1 MAEQLK
7 TEGNSFFGK
16 GEYDKAV
23 QKYTQALDLDSDN
36 AFLYANRAAALLQL
50 KQYKKAKVDSEK
62 ALSLK
67 PNFSKALLR
76 LATAELCLGD
86 PKKSLANI
94 SKVVASSP
102 TNASALDIYR
112 KAKYV
117 DRVLSDLDSQVK
129 HEAKALVDSIKETLS
144 NNGDLIIASKKPDP
158 PSSDEGSKLAH
169 LERTYETLQPI
180 CYLDSQVKHEAKALV
195 DSIKETLSNNGDLII
210 ASKKPDPPSSDE
222 GSKLAHLER
231 TYETLQPICCGSST
245 IFAYSA
251 LIMTLRAQ
259 SWKLVHGAQGIA
271 PTDLS
276 IFARGMKKKLHE
288 RLKQAQTIDSN
299 NSELWLCVAM
309 IRLYDKD
316 IDNALSALRHALS
329 LSPDDPS
336 CQKIYRLLKR
346 AKSESDKG
354 KAILSRGANKSAYEQ
369 AMTHFN
375 SAIDSYLGDNIFA
388 ICSVGL
394 ISRVVGNRSVAWQKL
409 EQTDKAVGDSTL
421 AVQLDPLYEKAYQRR
436 CTHLISSGE
445 HQQICVSDANFL
457 TRVNPS
463 ERAYKELKRKAESSR
478 RKNARKDYY
487 KILGVEKGANA
498 AMLKKAFRK
507 KALKY
512 HPDKVPHDAS
522 PAEKEEA
529 DKCFKDVNE
538 AYNVLNDERKRQIY
552 DAGEEEKVTFNSID
566 SKLYIFNQDS
576 ISDLQRANP
585 DELERVHFYG
595 LSGSEIRLYSNEVQ
609 SSGNSSVS
617 YFNPPLLDSVSIL
630 DTSGAEVTLP
640 ILFGGPANSLVE
652 YEESSPE
659 APDVISLVPLD
670 AANAIDHAS
679 LGTIPIS
686 TIGIHPEV
694 PNGRYLLFICEAAL
708 NRAVIDYYN
717 ENMIHIL
724 TVRFTDVTCD
734 TSMKLHLKYDSD
746 NGINLAIVDETAT
759 TMYASVYSTPLGD
772 MHVANYF
779 PVTSGSPNIELG
791 RKTNDLFRIHSTH
804 SCDLPISESSPCL
817 ASFRRT
823 DSMILPHEDENT
835 YFGELALISR
845 LGVAAS
851 YAIFSSIAS
860 MFQSLSNGTASTLPS
875 AVSVPLSDGT
885 LQSISTIR
893 VTCTEYHDTYEFIS
907 GVNTIYTIETSYTYP
922 RTEEEFPLANDSDVR
937 IGILI
942 LSSSS
947 MICVWSQG
955 GADLSSCVMIAYNN
969 VDTGE
974 FNVSAVR
981 YDNNG
986 ANSDDDL
993 VWVTATLDDSSQF
1006 LGDLTSITDM
1016 TLKVSPSM
1024 FKGRISDYFVF
1035 EMSTKSYWPESLL
1048 PLSLDALISATD
1060 DELAA
1065 ATDAYLYAEASME
1078 AVTGDARILIDCE
1091 RTSASSTTELVYAS
1105 NLSYTCESV
1114 DGSTAGT
1121 KDVNLTLYSYVGDEI
1136 VH

>member
-117 DRVLSDLDSQVK
+117 DRVLSD
-129 HEAKALVDSIKETLS
+129 
-144 NNGDLIIASKKPDP
+144 
-158 PSSDEGSKLAH
+158 
-169 LERTYETLQPI
+169 
-180 CYLDSQVKHEAKALV
+180 LDSQVKHEAKALV

-552 DAGEEEKVTFNSID
+552 DAGGDPENPESGMGGGGGGTHVFTMGGID
-566 SKLYIFNQDS
+566 PSDI
-576 ISDLQRANP
+576 ISMFGGMMGGMGGGGR
-585 DELERVHFYG
+585 
-595 LSGSEIRLYSNEVQ
+595 SGRRGRGGQ
-609 SSGNSSVS
+609 SFSFG
-617 YFNPPLLDSVSIL
+617 
-630 DTSGAEVTLP
+630 
-640 ILFGGPANSLVE
+640 FGGP
-652 YEESSPE
+652 
-659 APDVISLVPLD
+659 
-670 AANAIDHAS
+670 
-679 LGTIPIS
+679 G
-686 TIGIHPEV
+686 G
-694 PNGRYLLFICEAAL
+694 
-708 NRAVIDYYN
+708 
-717 ENMIHIL
+717 
-724 TVRFTDVTCD
+724 
-734 TSMKLHLKYDSD
+734 
-746 NGINLAIVDETAT
+746 
-759 TMYASVYSTPLGD
+759 
-772 MHVANYF
+772 F
-779 PVTSGSPNIELG
+779 P
-791 RKTNDLFRIHSTH
+791 F
-804 SCDLPISESSPCL
+804 
-817 ASFRRT
+817 
-823 DSMILPHEDENT
+823 
-835 YFGELALISR
+835 
-845 LGVAAS
+845 
-851 YAIFSSIAS
+851 
-860 MFQSLSNGTASTLPS
+860 
-875 AVSVPLSDGT
+875 
-885 LQSISTIR
+885 
-893 VTCTEYHDTYEFIS
+893 
-907 GVNTIYTIETSYTYP
+907 
-922 RTEEEFPLANDSDVR
+922 
-937 IGILI
+937 
-942 LSSSS
+942 
-947 MICVWSQG
+947 
-955 GADLSSCVMIAYNN
+955 
-969 VDTGE
+969 
-974 FNVSAVR
+974 
-981 YDNNG
+981 
-986 ANSDDDL
+986 
-993 VWVTATLDDSSQF
+993 
-1006 LGDLTSITDM
+1006 
-1016 TLKVSPSM
+1016 
-1024 FKGRISDYFVF
+1024 
-1035 EMSTKSYWPESLL
+1035 
-1048 PLSLDALISATD
+1048 
-1060 DELAA
+1060 
-1065 ATDAYLYAEASME
+1065 
-1078 AVTGDARILIDCE
+1078 
-1091 RTSASSTTELVYAS
+1091 
-1105 NLSYTCESV
+1105 
-1114 DGSTAGT
+1114 
-1121 KDVNLTLYSYVGDEI
+1121 
-1136 VH
+1136 